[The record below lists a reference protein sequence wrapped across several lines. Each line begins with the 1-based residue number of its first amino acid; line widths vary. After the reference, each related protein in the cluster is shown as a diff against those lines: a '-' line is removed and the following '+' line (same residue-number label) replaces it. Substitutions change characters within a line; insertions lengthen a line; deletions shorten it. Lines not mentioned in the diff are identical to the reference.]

1 MKPAADRPETGP
13 LASSPGALGRQ
24 TAGAEASPN
33 SHGTVTRGADTVIFQ
48 PVFPPVSPASESV
61 SMSPASAN
69 PSPEVAAPAF
79 TLLDRDH
86 SILSFNERVLD
97 WAHRKEVPLI
107 ERLRYLCIVSSNL
120 DEFFEVRAAPHLIA
134 GSAGDHKGTYTVESF
149 ERLAEAA
156 HKLVARQYALY
167 NDELMPTFA
176 THGIRIIS
184 HGERNPAQRKWVSEY
199 FEREVR
205 PLLIPVGLDPAHPFP
220 QVANKSL
227 NFIVRL
233 GGKDAFGRENPIQIV
248 KLPRVLPRLIRMPAK
263 VSEGKTLFVAL
274 SSVVRA
280 HLSSMFPGREVGD
293 FSQFRVTRHSDLA
306 VDEEDV
312 KNLRTALR
320 QGLQHRH
327 YGQAVRL
334 EVSASC
340 AESLASFLLAQFNL
354 PPQALYRVHGPVNLA
369 RLTQLA
375 DLLDEPQLRFPP
387 YRASYPVTLSP
398 GQSFFEQLQR
408 GDVLIHQPFE
418 SFEGVLAFL
427 REAVQDP
434 QVLAIKQTIYRTGA
448 DSEMMDLLREAVRRG
463 KEVTVVV
470 ELKARFDEEANIN
483 WAEMLESIGAQVV
496 YGVVGLKT
504 HAKMLLVTR
513 REGKQMRRYGHL
525 STGNYNPRTARLYT
539 DISHLTADPLLT
551 ADMEAVFVH
560 LASQSRLPKLNRMW
574 LAPFDLHKNIVAQ
587 IDTLGVAAAAGQPT
601 RIVAKMNALTDDEII
616 SSLVRAGQKGVKIDL
631 IVRGACTLPAQ
642 VPGVTDNIR
651 VRSVIGRFL
660 EHSRVFYFRNGE
672 DESLYL
678 SSADWMNRNMMRRVE
693 LAWPVT
699 DPGLRQR
706 LIDEC
711 LVAYLH
717 DGRDAWDL
725 GADGTYTRVD
735 HDTHAAEAGSSP
747 AVEAHGAQAA
757 LMNRYASRG
766 HLRDASGN

>member
-1 MKPAADRPETGP
+1 MKPAAARPGAGP
-13 LASSPGALGRQ
+13 SASSPGTGLPKGGPQA
-24 TAGAEASPN
+24 
-33 SHGTVTRGADTVIFQ
+33 SHGGHENVTNEGDTVIFQ
-48 PVFPPVSPASESV
+48 PTCAPVPLAPESV
-61 SMSPASAN
+61 PMQPAPADRT
-69 PSPEVAAPAF
+69 PAVAATAL

-97 WAHRKEVPLI
+97 WARRPEVPLV

-134 GSAGDHKGTYTVESF
+134 SSAGDQKGAYTIESF

-156 HKLVARQYALY
+156 HTLVARQYALY

-176 THGIRIIS
+176 KHGIHIIS

-248 KLPRVLPRLIRMPAK
+248 KVPRVLPRVIRMPAK
-263 VSEGKTLFVAL
+263 VSDGKTLFVAL

-354 PPQALYRVHGPVNLA
+354 PQQALYRVHGPVNLA
-369 RLTQLA
+369 RLTQLI
-375 DLLDEPQLRFPP
+375 DLLEEPQLLFPP
-387 YRASYPVTLSP
+387 YSASYPVTLSP
-398 GQSFFEQLQR
+398 AQSFFERLQH

-418 SFEGVLAFL
+418 SFDGVLAFL

-434 QVLAIKQTIYRTGA
+434 QVLAIKQTIYRTGT
-448 DSEMMDLLREAVRRG
+448 DSELMDLLREAVRRG

-574 LAPFDLHKNIVAQ
+574 LAPFDLHKNLVAQ
-587 IDTLGVAAAAGQPT
+587 IDALGLAAATGEPT
-601 RIVAKMNALTDDEII
+601 RIVAKMNALTDDA
-616 SSLVRAGQKGVKIDL
+616 LVAALMRAGQNGVKIDL

-642 VPGVTDNIR
+642 VPGLTDNIR

-678 SSADWMNRNMMRRVE
+678 SSADWMNRNMMRRIE

-725 GADGTYTRVD
+725 GGDGIYTRVD
-735 HDTHAAEAGSSP
+735 HDTHSGEAGASRI
-747 AVEAHGAQAA
+747 VEAHGAQAA

-766 HLRDASGN
+766 HHPDAPSN